1 MSEVQEAAGCSGCKE
16 EGVMVMG
23 LFSSDKKRDNKD
35 RIKELRGKIEILEQ
49 SGMVASAD
57 RLKKQ
62 LAMLENTHGDAVQE
76 KYDPGYVKKKI
87 KEAKAT
93 GQMK

>member
-1 MSEVQEAAGCSGCKE
+1 
-16 EGVMVMG
+16 
-23 LFSSDKKRDNKD
+23 
-35 RIKELRGKIEILEQ
+35 
-49 SGMVASAD
+49 MVASAD

>member
-1 MSEVQEAAGCSGCKE
+1 
-16 EGVMVMG
+16 MG
-23 LFSSDKKRDNKD
+23 LFSSDKKRNNKD
-35 RIKELRGKIEILEQ
+35 TIKELRGKIELLEK
-49 SGMVASAD
+49 SGMTNTAD

-62 LAMLENTHGDAVQE
+62 LAMLENTHGAVVQE